1 MSVHRKNKKFYIYY
15 ILVFALVFVM
25 VSKEVQAAPSVSA
38 QRAVLMDGETGRVLY
53 EKDARS
59 KSRIASIT
67 KIMTAVLAVESG
79 RMDEDVTVSEN
90 ASGTE
95 GSSLFLKTGE
105 KIKLE
110 DLVYGLMLRS
120 GNDSAVAIA
129 EYVGGSLE
137 GFVHLMNQKAAEIG
151 MKDSHFSNPH
161 GLDDHEDHYSTAY
174 DMALLTKYAM
184 ENDLYKKIAGT
195 KVHTAP
201 NPEEKW
207 DRKWKNKNRLVTELY
222 KYSTGGKTGYT
233 KRAKRTLVST
243 ASKDGENLIA
253 VTLNAPDDWNDH
265 IGMFEYGFDQ
275 FDYKIVLEKGNITK
289 FDDEFY
295 KDKVYVK
302 RDSILSLQSGEEE
315 SVRIEYKM
323 LKPKK
328 EWKENRHVPEVVGEA
343 VIYLGDEEADNL
355 PVYFKGEREPEK
367 EKRWWK
373 FWAYSIETF
382 LGVNQNG

>member
-1 MSVHRKNKKFYIYY
+1 MKFYIYY
-15 ILVFALVFVM
+15 MLVFALLFVF
-25 VSKEVQAAPSVSA
+25 VSKEVQAEPSVSA
-38 QRAVLMDGETGRVLY
+38 QRAILMDGETGRVLF
-53 EKDARS
+53 EKDAHS

-67 KIMTAVLAVESG
+67 KIMTAIIAIESG
-79 RMDEDVTVSEN
+79 KMDEEVTVSSN

-95 GSSLFLKTGE
+95 GSSLYLKAGE

-129 EYVGGSLE
+129 ESVGGSLD

-151 MKDSHFSNPH
+151 MENSHFSNPH
-161 GLDDHEDHYSTAY
+161 GLDDHEDHFSTAY

-184 ENDLYKKIAGT
+184 ENDIYKKVSGT

-201 NPEEKW
+201 NPEEQW

-222 KYSTGGKTGYT
+222 KHSTGGKTGYT
-233 KRAKRTLVST
+233 KLAKRTLVST

-265 IGMFEYGFDQ
+265 IRMFEYGFKRY
-275 FDYKIVLEKGNITK
+275 DYKTVLEKGFIDK

-295 KDKVYVK
+295 EGHVYVK
-302 RDSILSLQSGEEE
+302 RDVIMTLQNSEEE

-323 LKPKK
+323 LKPNQ
-328 EWKENRHVPEVVGEA
+328 EWKKNKNVPEVVGKA
-343 VIYLGDEEADNL
+343 VIYLEDKEADSL
-355 PVYFKGEREPEK
+355 PVYFKGEEEPEK
-367 EKRWWK
+367 EKSWWK
-373 FWAYSIETF
+373 FWAYSMETF
-382 LGVNQNG
+382 LGVSRNG

>member
-1 MSVHRKNKKFYIYY
+1 MKFYIYY
-15 ILVFALVFVM
+15 MVVFALLFVF
-25 VSKEVQAAPSVSA
+25 VSKEAQAGPSVSA
-38 QRAVLMDGETGRVLY
+38 QRAILMDGETGRVLF
-53 EKDARS
+53 EKDAHS

-67 KIMTAVLAVESG
+67 KIMTAIIAIESG
-79 RMDEDVTVSEN
+79 KMDEEVTVSSN

-95 GSSLFLKTGE
+95 GSSLYLKAGE

-129 EYVGGSLE
+129 ESVGGSLD

-151 MKDSHFSNPH
+151 MENSHFSNPH
-161 GLDDHEDHYSTAY
+161 GLDDHEDHFSTAY

-184 ENDLYKKIAGT
+184 ENDIYKKVSGT

-201 NPEEKW
+201 NPEEQW

-222 KYSTGGKTGYT
+222 KHSTGGKTGYT
-233 KRAKRTLVST
+233 KLAKRTLVST

-265 IGMFEYGFDQ
+265 IGMFEYGFKRY
-275 FDYKIVLEKGNITK
+275 DYKTVLEKGFIDK

-295 KDKVYVK
+295 EGHVYVK
-302 RDSILSLQSGEEE
+302 RDVIMTLQNSEEE

-323 LKPKK
+323 LKPNQ
-328 EWKENRHVPEVVGEA
+328 EWKKNKNVPEVVGKA
-343 VIYLGDEEADNL
+343 VIYLEDKEADSL
-355 PVYFKGEREPEK
+355 PVYFKGEEEPEK
-367 EKRWWK
+367 EKSWWK
-373 FWAYSIETF
+373 FWAYSMETF
-382 LGVNQNG
+382 LGVSRNG